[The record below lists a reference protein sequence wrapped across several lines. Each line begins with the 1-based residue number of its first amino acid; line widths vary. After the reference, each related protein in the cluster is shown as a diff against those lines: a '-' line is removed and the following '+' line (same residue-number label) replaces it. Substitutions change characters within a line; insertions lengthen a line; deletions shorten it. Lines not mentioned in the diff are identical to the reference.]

1 MVIDPHGFGVPAGFV
16 DNRPFILVRA
26 FRFMTETALTEPSA
40 QTHTGP
46 RRDVSVGDTVFTLL
60 GTAHVSAESANE
72 VRELIDSGEFDAV
85 AIELCDARHNNLA
98 NPDALAD
105 QDLFEIFRQGKAGM
119 VAANLALGAFQQRI
133 AEQSG
138 IEPGAEMRAALE
150 ASQRH
155 ELPLLLIDRDVGITL
170 KRIYQNVPWWQRTTL
185 ISGLLGSVLS
195 RQEVSAEEVEKLKQ
209 GDVLESTF
217 SEFAA
222 ESETL
227 FTPLIS
233 ERDRYMVMRLAQQCP
248 PGRFKRVLVVIGAG
262 HLKGMAEHLEGPASA
277 EPEKEIAELESTRPR
292 SRIWKMI
299 PWLITALVLTGF
311 AIGFSRNTGL
321 GWQLV
326 GEWFVINGVLA
337 GVGSLI
343 ALAHPVTIIAT
354 IFAAPLTS
362 LNPTIGAGFVA
373 AGVELA
379 MRKPK
384 VRDFSLLRHDVTTL
398 KGWWRNRVSRT
409 LLVFIGATMG
419 SAAGT
424 WIAGLKIAGSLFG

>member
-1 MVIDPHGFGVPAGFV
+1 MSEIDDIALAE
-16 DNRPFILVRA
+16 RP
-26 FRFMTETALTEPSA
+26 ETRG
-40 QTHTGP
+40 GP
-46 RRDVSVGDTVFTLL
+46 RRDLRVGDTTFTLL
-60 GTAHVSAESANE
+60 GTAHVSAESADE
-72 VRELIDSGEFDAV
+72 VRDLIDSGDFDAV
-85 AIELCDARHNNLA
+85 AIELCDARHSNLA
-98 NPDALAD
+98 NPDALGD
-105 QDLFEIFRQGKAGM
+105 QDLFQIFRQGKAGM

-155 ELPLLLIDRDVGITL
+155 ELPLLLIDRDVGLTL
-170 KRIYQNVPWWQRTTL
+170 KRIYQNVPLWQRFSL
-185 ISGLLGSVLS
+185 LSGLLGSVLS
-195 RQEVSAEEVEKLKQ
+195 RQEVSAEEVERLKQ

-222 ESETL
+222 ESQSL

-248 PGRFKRVLVVIGAG
+248 PGKFKRVLVVIGAG
-262 HLKGMAEHLEGPASA
+262 HLKGMAEHLEGPPA
-277 EPEKEIAELESTRPR
+277 EDPAEEIAALEATRPP
-292 SRIWKMI
+292 SKVWKML

-311 AIGFSRNTGL
+311 AIGFSRNTEL

-326 GEWFVINGVLA
+326 AEWFVINGVLSGGA
-337 GVGSLI
+337 TLL
-343 ALAHPVTIIAT
+343 ALAHPVTVIAT
-354 IFAAPLTS
+354 VFAAPLTS

-384 VRDFSLLRHDVTTL
+384 VRDFSTLRHDVTQV
-398 KGWWRNRVSRT
+398 KGWWKNRVSRT
-409 LLVFIGATMG
+409 LLVFLTATLG

-424 WIAGLKIAGSLFG
+424 WIAGFRIADSLFG

>member
-1 MVIDPHGFGVPAGFV
+1 MSEIDDIALAE
-16 DNRPFILVRA
+16 RP
-26 FRFMTETALTEPSA
+26 ETRG
-40 QTHTGP
+40 GP
-46 RRDVSVGDTVFTLL
+46 RRDLRVGDTTFTLL
-60 GTAHVSAESANE
+60 GTAHVSAESADE
-72 VRELIDSGEFDAV
+72 VRDLIDSGDFDAV
-85 AIELCDARHNNLA
+85 AIELCDARHSNLA
-98 NPDALAD
+98 NPDALGD
-105 QDLFEIFRQGKAGM
+105 QDLFQIFRQGKAGM

-155 ELPLLLIDRDVGITL
+155 ELPLLLIDRDVGLTL
-170 KRIYQNVPWWQRTTL
+170 KRIYQNVPWWQRFSL
-185 ISGLLGSVLS
+185 LSGLLGSVLS
-195 RQEVSAEEVEKLKQ
+195 RQEVSAEEVERLKQ

-222 ESETL
+222 ESQSL

-248 PGRFKRVLVVIGAG
+248 PGKFKRVLVVIGAG
-262 HLKGMAEHLEGPASA
+262 HLKGMAEHLEGPPA
-277 EPEKEIAELESTRPR
+277 EDPAEEIAVLEATRPP
-292 SRIWKMI
+292 SKVWKML

-311 AIGFSRNTGL
+311 AIGFSRNTEL

-326 GEWFVINGVLA
+326 VEWFVINGVLSGGA
-337 GVGSLI
+337 TLL
-343 ALAHPVTIIAT
+343 ALAHPVTVIAT
-354 IFAAPLTS
+354 VFAAPLTS

-384 VRDFSLLRHDVTTL
+384 VRDFSTLRHDVTQV
-398 KGWWRNRVSRT
+398 KGWWKNRVSRT
-409 LLVFIGATMG
+409 LLVFLTATLG

-424 WIAGLKIAGSLFG
+424 WIAGFRIADSLFG